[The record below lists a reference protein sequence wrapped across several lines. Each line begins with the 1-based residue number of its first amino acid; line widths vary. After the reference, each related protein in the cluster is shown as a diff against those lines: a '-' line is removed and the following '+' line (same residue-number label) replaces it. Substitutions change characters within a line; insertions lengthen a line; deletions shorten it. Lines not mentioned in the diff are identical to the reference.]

1 MKKGNYSE
9 EDKKFMYI
17 TSKSLNAS
25 RIKELLNFINLSGF
39 KKIGIANCFSVNKMA
54 EKLKEILV
62 AQGLDVYMVNCKESG
77 LQAHEISSE
86 LYGASCDPM
95 AQAQYLN
102 EAETDLNINFGLCLG
117 HGLLFQK
124 YSEAP
129 VTTLLVKDPCHR
141 HNIMENFV

>member
-1 MKKGNYSE
+1 MEKGKYSE

-17 TSKSLNAS
+17 TGKSLNAS
-25 RIKELLNFINLSGF
+25 RMEELLNFIRLSGF
-39 KKIGIANCFSVNKMA
+39 KKIGIANCFSVNKIA
-54 EKLKEILV
+54 EKLKEMLLL
-62 AQGLDVYMVNCKESG
+62 QGLDVYMVNCKESG
-77 LQAHEISSE
+77 LMAADISPE
-86 LYGASCDPM
+86 LQGASCDPM

-124 YSEAP
+124 YSAAP
-129 VTTLLVKDPCHR
+129 VTTLLVKDPRHK